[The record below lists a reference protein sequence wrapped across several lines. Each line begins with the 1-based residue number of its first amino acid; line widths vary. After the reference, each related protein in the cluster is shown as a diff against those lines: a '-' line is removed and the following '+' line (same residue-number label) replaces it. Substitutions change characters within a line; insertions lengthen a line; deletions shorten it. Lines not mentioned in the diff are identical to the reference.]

1 VRAAVVRRTEADA
14 VALAGGRLYV
24 FGNFQASGGRG
35 DGDAHGA
42 AILLSARDRS
52 GGGRRARQWTRRA
65 PAPRT
70 WRKIGMP
77 VRRIA
82 VEPASRLAIWARR
95 FAGFSLPVVALA
107 IIIERAGVLEIVPGL
122 ATFAAALAM
131 AFIAVLLALASLI
144 GIWRRGIEGLG
155 AAVTALA
162 IGLAL
167 LAYPSYLAVKAT
179 RLPMI
184 ADITTD
190 PIDPPRFETIGRLR
204 TRLANPVAY
213 AGLYAAELQ
222 RQAYPDIVPLDTD
235 ASVQSTYDATMA
247 VITKRRWQ
255 VINTHPPVP
264 GRREAYIEAVAR
276 TPIMGFR
283 DDIAIRIRQT
293 GKGTRVDVRSASRY
307 GRHDFGTNAARVRAL
322 LADVDDLAENK
333 EEKPEGPARPVQKQP
348 AAKPAQT
355 NQPARAR

>member
-1 VRAAVVRRTEADA
+1 
-14 VALAGGRLYV
+14 
-24 FGNFQASGGRG
+24 
-35 DGDAHGA
+35 
-42 AILLSARDRS
+42 
-52 GGGRRARQWTRRA
+52 
-65 PAPRT
+65 
-70 WRKIGMP
+70 MP

-82 VEPASRLAIWARR
+82 IEPASRLAIWARR

-107 IIIERAGVLEIVPGL
+107 IVIERGNLLEIVPAL

-131 AFIAVLLALASLI
+131 AFIAILLALASLV

-155 AAVTALA
+155 AAMTALA
-162 IGLAL
+162 IGLAM

-190 PIDPPRFETIGRLR
+190 PIDPPRFDAIARLR

-213 AGLYAAELQ
+213 AGLYAAEQ
-222 RQAYPDIVPLDTD
+222 QKTAYPEIVPLDTD
-235 ASVQSTYDATMA
+235 ASLQTAYDATMT

-255 VINTHPPVP
+255 VINTRPPAP
-264 GRREAYIEAVAR
+264 GRREALIEAVAR

-293 GKGTRVDVRSASRY
+293 GRGSRVDVRSASRY
-307 GRHDFGTNAARVRAL
+307 GRHDFGTNAARVRVL
-322 LADVDDLAENK
+322 LADVDDLAEDK
-333 EEKPEGPARPVQKQP
+333 EKPEAPARPTQKPKQP
-348 AAKPAQT
+348 PAKPNQP
-355 NQPARAR
+355 NQPARR